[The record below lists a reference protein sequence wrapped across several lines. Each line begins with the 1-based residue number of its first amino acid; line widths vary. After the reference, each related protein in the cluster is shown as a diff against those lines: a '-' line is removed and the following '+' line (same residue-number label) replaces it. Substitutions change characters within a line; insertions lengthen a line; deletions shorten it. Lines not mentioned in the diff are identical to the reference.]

1 MGEIITSC
9 PVCTKGIFSEYLK
22 VNDHFLS
29 REEFVIQ
36 ECNNCGFRFV
46 NPRPGPEEIGPYYQS
61 EEYISHG
68 AKKQD
73 LMSRVY
79 RLARI
84 FSIRTKFGIV
94 KKYCRSGKILDIGC
108 GTGEFLGYCR
118 KQGYEVSGV
127 EPNERARSFAESEN
141 KIPVAEQLK
150 AYKEKQGSYA
160 CITMWHVLEHVHELN
175 LTMESIRELLAPDG
189 VFIAAVPNC
198 NSWDAS
204 KYGAYWAAYDV
215 PRHLYHFTSKT
226 LNDLASRNGFEVVK
240 ILPQKMDAYYV
251 SMLSEKYLNGKVNYL
266 KALFYGLWSNFS
278 AKKEERGNSSL
289 IFVLKRKKA

>member
-9 PVCTKGIFSEYLK
+9 PVCTKGIFSGYLK
-22 VNDHFLS
+22 VIDHFLS

-175 LTMESIRELLAPDG
+175 LTMESIRELLEPDG
-189 VFIAAVPNC
+189 CLLYTSP
-198 NSWDAS
+198 S
-204 KYGAYWAAYDV
+204 
-215 PRHLYHFTSKT
+215 PRDRTR
-226 LNDLASRNGFEVVK
+226 SRM
-240 ILPQKMDAYYV
+240 P
-251 SMLSEKYLNGKVNYL
+251 S
-266 KALFYGLWSNFS
+266 S
-278 AKKEERGNSSL
+278 A
-289 IFVLKRKKA
+289 